1 MPDQLLAISFV
12 LIRCFN
18 FDGQP
23 SNNYPTDFK
32 KLAAKS
38 FHDKR
43 MNNMPNCLY
52 SETRYVISLVECSTM
67 SRKKTVLIFAR
78 GIFLKNPFFISFA
91 AVDKILIVP
100 LCGWCSKLMFV
111 YNFTQMFLN

>member
-12 LIRCFN
+12 LIRSFN

-32 KLAAKS
+32 KLATKS
-38 FHDKR
+38 CHDKR

-52 SETRYVISLVECSTM
+52 TET
-67 SRKKTVLIFAR
+67 
-78 GIFLKNPFFISFA
+78 
-91 AVDKILIVP
+91 P
-100 LCGWCSKLMFV
+100 LRDIPC
-111 YNFTQMFLN
+111 

>member
-43 MNNMPNCLY
+43 MNNSRIACTVKL
-52 SETRYVISLVECSTM
+52 RYVISLVECSTM
-67 SRKKTVLIFAR
+67 SRKKNSADICPRYF
-78 GIFLKNPFFISFA
+78 S
-91 AVDKILIVP
+91 
-100 LCGWCSKLMFV
+100 
-111 YNFTQMFLN
+111 

>member
-38 FHDKR
+38 FHDKG
-43 MNNMPNCLY
+43 MNNTPNCLY
-52 SETRYVISLVECSTM
+52 SET
-67 SRKKTVLIFAR
+67 
-78 GIFLKNPFFISFA
+78 
-91 AVDKILIVP
+91 P
-100 LCGWCSKLMFV
+100 LRDIPC
-111 YNFTQMFLN
+111 

>member
-67 SRKKTVLIFAR
+67 SRKKNSADICPRHF
-78 GIFLKNPFFISFA
+78 S
-91 AVDKILIVP
+91 
-100 LCGWCSKLMFV
+100 
-111 YNFTQMFLN
+111 